1 MEGKKK
7 KEMGEEVERIGK
19 RYERGG
25 IKKIVRK
32 IDYRQRK
39 KGEYIYI
46 VEENKGSIIEGNVER
61 VEKGVIKKEGIIE
74 SEFKYRS

>member
-7 KEMGEEVERIGK
+7 KEMGEEVQRIGK

-25 IKKIVRK
+25 IMKIVRK